1 MPDDVKRRDLFRLTA
16 GGLLVAGLGRAETP
30 VFFSTEEF
38 ATVDELMETMIP
50 TDSHSPGAKAA
61 GCAAYVDRQLA
72 ESTENDDKK
81 VWREGVEALMAR
93 SKEKFDKPVAELTP
107 DQRITLLEEIA
118 GSEQHPKTAEQKF
131 FNTFKH
137 ATAFAY
143 YSSEIGIHKEMEYKG
158 NVYLPQFAGTEVK

>member
-30 VFFSTEEF
+30 AFFSAEEF
-38 ATVDELMETMIP
+38 AAVDELMETIIP

-81 VWREGVEALMAR
+81 VWREGVRALMAR

-118 GSEQHPKTAEQKF
+118 GKRAASQNGGAEVLQYVQ
-131 FNTFKH
+131 
-137 ATAFAY
+137 ACD
-143 YSSEIGIHKEMEYKG
+143 GICLLQLRNRHSQRDGIQGQRVLAAVCG
-158 NVYLPQFAGTEVK
+158 N